1 MGCWG
6 YGIMESDGALDFE
19 DEFQSIANSAKGA
32 TERARLEASLPELL
46 KRAQDEPVFE
56 DQTQFRAEAYQV
68 LTAMLL
74 RVGCAFS
81 EEQRTELLD
90 GLQNCY
96 EYRVGKAVQAA
107 AQEHSQTVEAL
118 LQQSF
123 EPGLSGYDDV
133 IERLQGRIQAIEEQ
147 AALLRAYS
155 ITGGVPVETPSRGL
169 FEVLYEKQ
177 KQ

>member
-19 DEFQSIANSAKGA
+19 AEFQSIANSSEGVY
-32 TERARLEASLPELL
+32 ERSCLEASLPELL
-46 KRAQDEPVFE
+46 KRAREEPVFE
-56 DQTQFRAEAYQV
+56 DQTQFRAEGYQV
-68 LTAMLL
+68 LTAMLM
-74 RVGCAFS
+74 RAGCAFS
-81 EEQRTELLD
+81 EEQRAELLE
-90 GLQNCY
+90 GLQDCY

-107 AQEHSQTVEAL
+107 LLNHTQSVEAL

-123 EPGLSGYDDV
+123 EPGLSGYQDV